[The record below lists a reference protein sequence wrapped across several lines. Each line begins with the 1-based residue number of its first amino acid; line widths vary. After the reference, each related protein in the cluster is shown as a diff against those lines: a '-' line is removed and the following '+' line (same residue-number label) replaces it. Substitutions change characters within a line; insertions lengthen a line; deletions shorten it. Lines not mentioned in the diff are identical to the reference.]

1 MKRLIPLAI
10 ALVALPGVTF
20 AQADARSCGTLDQAL
35 PVELQP
41 WQTAVTAG
49 PSLTPGTTVNL
60 TLRPIAEIE
69 AATPP
74 HPARQGATTGGR
86 IELEIAAAGT
96 YGVALGNAGW
106 IDVVR
111 NGQALES
118 TAHGHGPA
126 CSTIRKI
133 VNFNLT
139 PGRYTIQISGTDA
152 SVVRLLVLP
161 R

>member
-1 MKRLIPLAI
+1 MKRLIPFAI
-10 ALVALPGVTF
+10 ALAGLPGVAV
-20 AQADARSCGTLDQAL
+20 AQGAVRSCAGMDQAL

-49 PSLTPGTTVNL
+49 ATLPPGTTVNL

-69 AATPP
+69 AVAPP
-74 HPARQGATTGGR
+74 RPARQGATTGGR
-86 IELEIAAAGT
+86 IELEIATAGT

-111 NGQALES
+111 DGRPLEA

-139 PGRYTIQISGTDA
+139 PGRYTVQISGTDA